1 MEKAREGINYQ
12 DQAVKYFPTI
22 MSIGLSISFILSV
35 FAFFVQNRSRNKWIK
50 KMKKRDDKINNY
62 SSIINTNANIT
73 SGENIT
79 CKLDNET
86 LEEIKKK
93 DKIEINDIDLE
104 KYDDKIKSINDDI
117 ERNFDLIDE
126 VLNLDSDINQN
137 LTTRIRKNKKKN
149 IIVDV
154 V

>member
-1 MEKAREGINYQ
+1 
-12 DQAVKYFPTI
+12 
-22 MSIGLSISFILSV
+22 
-35 FAFFVQNRSRNKWIK
+35 
-50 KMKKRDDKINNY
+50 MKKRDDKINNY
-62 SSIINTNANIT
+62 SSIINTNANII